1 MTTEYL
7 PTFSVFFIHCFFC
20 ASLLLI
26 LVCSLNVFK
35 QRFLYHNCY
44 FIGVI
49 NEENNHVHQKKV
61 ISERETLKKNN
72 VPDIKNIEEING
84 NRILRNV
91 TAEEALAYFN
101 DEETNENR
109 ILRNV
114 TAEEAI
120 AYFSR

>member
-1 MTTEYL
+1 M
-7 PTFSVFFIHCFFC
+7 FFC

-49 NEENNHVHQKKV
+49 NEENNHVHQKEV
-61 ISERETLKKNN
+61 ISERETLKENN
-72 VPDIKNIEEING
+72 FSNIEETNG

-91 TAEEALAYFN
+91 TAEEALAYFC

-114 TAEEAI
+114 TAEEAV